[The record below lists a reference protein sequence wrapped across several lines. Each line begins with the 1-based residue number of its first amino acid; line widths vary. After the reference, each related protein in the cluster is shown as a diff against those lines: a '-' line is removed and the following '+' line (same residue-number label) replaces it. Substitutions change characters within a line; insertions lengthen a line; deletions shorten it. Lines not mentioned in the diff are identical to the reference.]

1 MTNESCSAASDN
13 AFLMLAQYTLIAL
26 GLLLICLK
34 SKGIL
39 HQLDLWLE
47 FFLTSVPA
55 ISVELELSNDEKDA
69 PKGSQTLVDK
79 KQPHILNCY
88 NPSSGCCLALSIPV
102 PNMSEK
108 DVDQVCQAAHTAQKT
123 WSETTFAQ
131 RRLVLR
137 VIQKWL
143 VNHSKEICQLCAI
156 DSGKTHLDAL
166 LGEVLTTCE
175 KTRTLLSEG
184 ELWLQKSYR
193 STGPLMMHKG
203 EINISKTNH
212 MTLLK
217 F

>member
-131 RRLVLR
+131 RRLVL
-137 VIQKWL
+137 
-143 VNHSKEICQLCAI
+143 
-156 DSGKTHLDAL
+156 
-166 LGEVLTTCE
+166 
-175 KTRTLLSEG
+175 LSEG

-193 STGPLMMHKG
+193 STGPLMMHKDAFVQYVPVG
-203 EINISKTNH
+203 VLGVIAQITFLIHHHYYHYSVSQFTKSYFIWPFCWKCCCHQSK
-212 MTLLK
+212 
-217 F
+217 